1 MISESSI
8 MAKLNQYA
16 SSSAGKKKMKDCIQT
31 ARDTGTRLASGA
43 AVPGRKEMCQMA
55 EMLIGIIRD
64 RLPESIAAVGD
75 TLTYSQPK
83 KLADGSYEIQISF
96 DESALFR
103 PSLDTGGE
111 TNYDGIKNIVA
122 LFNNGYSAKDYL
134 YGWWEN
140 HHPTGEAFGR
150 SSPGDNFAW
159 VRSRKDREALLFMQA
174 AEDEFNIMYG
184 AEYNVTV
191 HLGSD
196 YTE

>member
-1 MISESSI
+1 

-43 AVPGRKEMCQMA
+43 VVPGRKEMCQMA
-55 EMLIGIIRD
+55 EMLIGIIRGK
-64 RLPESIAAVGD
+64 LPESIAAVGD

-103 PSLDTGGE
+103 PSLDTGGV